1 MRAGNVSFPNRGVD
15 IVKSLVHSQ
24 TGIPRATAVVSANY
38 PSLPITRRK
47 ALPINW
53 SGFGFFLVCVGI
65 VEVMARL
72 GWLTSYVPPPSQ
84 IFAALWTGLLD
95 GDISSQIGVTLS
107 VYVRG
112 LALASALA
120 IFIGILMATYRPV
133 FDALKIIVEFL
144 RPVPSVAMIPL
155 AILFFGLG
163 ATMRISVISYAAFWP
178 LLINTIY
185 GVRAIDPLALDVA
198 RNFGITGAAAL
209 WRVTLPSALAS
220 IATGFRISATIALVV
235 TITTELIAGNSGIG
249 FYISQM
255 EQANRLPPM
264 YAGILLT
271 GILGYLLNSLFVTL
285 ERRIVFWT
293 PAARDRVI

>member
-1 MRAGNVSFPNRGVD
+1 MQR
-15 IVKSLVHSQ
+15 KSS
-24 TGIPRATAVVSANY
+24 
-38 PSLPITRRK
+38 
-47 ALPINW
+47 PINW

-65 VEVMARL
+65 VEVLARK
-72 GWLTSYVPPPSQ
+72 GWLTSYVPPPSA
-84 IFAALWTGLLD
+84 IFAALWTGLIS

-112 LALASALA
+112 LFLATTLS
-120 IFIGILMATYRPV
+120 IVIGILMGTYKPV
-133 FDALKIIVEFL
+133 FDSLKIIVEFM
-144 RPVPSVAMIPL
+144 RPIPSVAMIPL

-163 ATMRISVISYAAFWP
+163 ATMRISVITYAAFWP

-185 GVRAIDPLALDVA
+185 GVRAIDPQALDVA
-198 RNFGITGAAAL
+198 RNFGITGTEAL

-235 TITTELIAGNSGIG
+235 TITTELIAGNNGIG

-264 YAGILLT
+264 YAAILLT
-271 GILGYLLNSLFVTL
+271 GILGYLLNTFYFTL
-285 ERRIVFWT
+285 EHRIVFWT
-293 PAARDRVI
+293 PAARERVT

>member
-1 MRAGNVSFPNRGVD
+1 MQKKRS
-15 IVKSLVHSQ
+15 S
-24 TGIPRATAVVSANY
+24 
-38 PSLPITRRK
+38 
-47 ALPINW
+47 INW
-53 SGFGFFLVCVGI
+53 SGFGFFLVCVAF
-65 VEVMARL
+65 VELFARL
-72 GWLTSYVPPPSQ
+72 GWLTSYVPPPTAV
-84 IFAALWTGLLD
+84 FAALFQGLIN

-112 LALASALA
+112 LALATVVA
-120 IFIGILMATYRPV
+120 IVVGILMGTYKPV

-163 ATMRISVISYAAFWP
+163 ATMRISVITYAAFWP

-185 GVRAIDPLALDVA
+185 GVRAIDPQALDVA
-198 RNFGITGAAAL
+198 RNFGITGYEAL

-220 IATGFRISATIALVV
+220 IATGFRVSATIALVV
-235 TITTELIAGNSGIG
+235 TITTELIAGNNGIG

-264 YAGILLT
+264 YAAIILT
-271 GILGYLLNSLFVTL
+271 GILGYLLNTLYFTL
-285 ERRIVFWT
+285 EHKIVFWT
-293 PAARDRVI
+293 PAARERVT

>member
-1 MRAGNVSFPNRGVD
+1 VQKKTS
-15 IVKSLVHSQ
+15 
-24 TGIPRATAVVSANY
+24 
-38 PSLPITRRK
+38 
-47 ALPINW
+47 PINW
-53 SGFGFFLVCVGI
+53 SGFGFFLICVAF
-65 VEVMARL
+65 VEVFARL

-84 IFAALWTGLLD
+84 IFVALFQGLMN

-107 VYVRG
+107 VYIRG
-112 LALASALA
+112 LALATFSA
-120 IFIGILMATYRPV
+120 IIIGILMGTYKPV
-133 FDALKIIVEFL
+133 FDALKVIVEFL

-163 ATMRISVISYAAFWP
+163 AQMRISVITYAAFWP

-185 GVRAIDPLALDVA
+185 GVRAIDPQALDVA
-198 RNFGITGAAAL
+198 RNFGITGYEAL

-220 IATGFRISATIALVV
+220 IATGFRVSATIALVV

-264 YAGILLT
+264 YAAIILT
-271 GILGYLLNSLFVTL
+271 GILGYLLNTL
-285 ERRIVFWT
+285 YFALEHKFVFWT
-293 PAARDRVI
+293 PAARERAT

>member
-1 MRAGNVSFPNRGVD
+1 LQKKTS
-15 IVKSLVHSQ
+15 
-24 TGIPRATAVVSANY
+24 
-38 PSLPITRRK
+38 
-47 ALPINW
+47 PINW
-53 SGFGFFLVCVGI
+53 SGFGFFLVCVAF
-65 VEVMARL
+65 VELFARL
-72 GWLTSYVPPPSQ
+72 GWLTSYVPPPTLV
-84 IFAALWTGLLD
+84 FAALFQGLIN

-112 LALASALA
+112 LALASVLS
-120 IFIGILMATYRPV
+120 IVIGILMGTYKPV
-133 FDALKIIVEFL
+133 YDSLKIIVEFL

-163 ATMRISVISYAAFWP
+163 ATMRISVITYAAFWP

-185 GVRAIDPLALDVA
+185 GVRAIDPQALDVA
-198 RNFGITGAAAL
+198 RNFGITGYEAL

-220 IATGFRISATIALVV
+220 IATGFRVSATIALVV

-264 YAGILLT
+264 YAAIILT
-271 GILGYLLNSLFVTL
+271 GILGYLLNTLYFTL
-285 ERRIVFWT
+285 EHKVVFWT
-293 PAARDRVI
+293 PAARERVT

>member
-1 MRAGNVSFPNRGVD
+1 MSESQATIPLAAP
-15 IVKSLVHSQ
+15 LVGS
-24 TGIPRATAVVSANY
+24 TALKLPAAPRKTS
-38 PSLPITRRK
+38 
-47 ALPINW
+47 PINW
-53 SGFGFFLVCVGI
+53 AGFGFFLLCVAV

-72 GWLTSYVPPPSQ
+72 GWLTSYVPPPSR
-84 IFAALWTGLLD
+84 IFAALWTGLID
-95 GDISSQIGVTLS
+95 GDISSQVGVTLS
-107 VYVRG
+107 VYARG
-112 LALASALA
+112 LGLASALA
-120 IFIGILMATYRPV
+120 IVVGILMGTYKPV

-271 GILGYLLNSLFVTL
+271 GILGYLLNTLFVML
-285 ERRIVFWT
+285 ERRLVFWT
-293 PAARDRVI
+293 PAARGRVT

>member
-1 MRAGNVSFPNRGVD
+1 MQR
-15 IVKSLVHSQ
+15 KSS
-24 TGIPRATAVVSANY
+24 
-38 PSLPITRRK
+38 
-47 ALPINW
+47 PINW

-65 VEVMARL
+65 VEVLARK
-72 GWLTSYVPPPSQ
+72 GWLTSYVPPPSA
-84 IFAALWTGLLD
+84 IFAALWTGLIN

-112 LALASALA
+112 LFLATTLS
-120 IFIGILMATYRPV
+120 IVIGILMGTYKPV
-133 FDALKIIVEFL
+133 FDALKIIVEFM
-144 RPVPSVAMIPL
+144 RPIPSVAMIPL

-163 ATMRISVISYAAFWP
+163 ATMRISVITYAAFWP

-185 GVRAIDPLALDVA
+185 GVRAIDPQALDVA
-198 RNFGITGAAAL
+198 RNFGITGTEAL

-235 TITTELIAGNSGIG
+235 TITTELIAGNNGIG

-264 YAGILLT
+264 YAAILLT
-271 GILGYLLNSLFVTL
+271 GILGYLLNTFYFTL
-285 ERRIVFWT
+285 EHRVVFWT
-293 PAARDRVI
+293 PAARERVT

>member
-1 MRAGNVSFPNRGVD
+1 MSDAQATIPLAAPLVGSTALKLPAAPRKKSPVNWAG
-15 IVKSLVHSQ
+15 L
-24 TGIPRATAVVSANY
+24 
-38 PSLPITRRK
+38 
-47 ALPINW
+47 
-53 SGFGFFLVCVGI
+53 GFFLLCIAI

-84 IFAALWTGLLD
+84 IFAALWTGLID
-95 GDISSQIGVTLS
+95 GDISSQVGVTLS
-107 VYVRG
+107 VYARG
-112 LALASALA
+112 LALASVLA
-120 IFIGILMATYRPV
+120 ILVGILMGTYRPV

-209 WRVTLPSALAS
+209 WRVTLPSALAN
-220 IATGFRISATIALVV
+220 IATGFRISSTIALVV

-285 ERRIVFWT
+285 ERRLVFWT
-293 PAARDRVI
+293 PAARARVT

>member
-1 MRAGNVSFPNRGVD
+1 LQKKTSSV
-15 IVKSLVHSQ
+15 
-24 TGIPRATAVVSANY
+24 
-38 PSLPITRRK
+38 
-47 ALPINW
+47 NW
-53 SGFGFFLVCVGI
+53 SGFGFFLVCVAF
-65 VEVMARL
+65 VELFARL
-72 GWLTSYVPPPSQ
+72 GWLTSYVPPPTAV
-84 IFAALWTGLLD
+84 FAALWSGLTNGTPLINNCPSWASFMTAVYC

-107 VYVRG
+107 VYIRG
-112 LALASALA
+112 LALATVVS
-120 IFIGILMATYRPV
+120 IVIGILMGTYKPV

-163 ATMRISVISYAAFWP
+163 ATMRISVITYAAFWP

-185 GVRAIDPLALDVA
+185 GVRAIDPQALDVA
-198 RNFGITGAAAL
+198 RNFGITGYEAL

-220 IATGFRISATIALVV
+220 IATGFRVSATIALVV

-264 YAGILLT
+264 YAAIILT
-271 GILGYLLNSLFVTL
+271 GILGYLLNTLYFTL
-285 ERRIVFWT
+285 EHKVVFWT
-293 PAARDRVI
+293 PAARERVT

>member
-1 MRAGNVSFPNRGVD
+1 VSDAQATIPLAAPLGGSTTLKLPATPRK
-15 IVKSLVHSQ
+15 KS
-24 TGIPRATAVVSANY
+24 
-38 PSLPITRRK
+38 
-47 ALPINW
+47 PINW
-53 SGFGFFLVCVGI
+53 AGFGFFVVCVAI

-84 IFAALWTGLLD
+84 IFGALWTGLID
-95 GDISSQIGVTLS
+95 GDISTQVGVTLS
-107 VYVRG
+107 VYARG
-112 LALASALA
+112 LGLASVLA
-120 IFIGILMATYRPV
+120 ILVGILMGTYKPV
-133 FDALKIIVEFL
+133 YDALKIIVEFL

-209 WRVTLPSALAS
+209 WRVTLPSALAN
-220 IATGFRISATIALVV
+220 IATGFRISSTIALVV

-271 GILGYLLNSLFVTL
+271 GILGYLLNTLFVTL
-285 ERRIVFWT
+285 ERRLVFWT

>member
-1 MRAGNVSFPNRGVD
+1 MQK
-15 IVKSLVHSQ
+15 KSSPV
-24 TGIPRATAVVSANY
+24 
-38 PSLPITRRK
+38 
-47 ALPINW
+47 NW

-65 VEVMARL
+65 VEILARKGL
-72 GWLTSYVPPPSQ
+72 LTSYVPPPSE
-84 IFAALWTGLLD
+84 IFSALWTGLIN

-112 LALASALA
+112 LFLATTSA
-120 IFIGILMATYRPV
+120 IFIGILMGTYKPV
-133 FDALKIIVEFL
+133 FDSLKIIVEFL
-144 RPVPSVAMIPL
+144 RPVPSVAIIPL

-163 ATMRISVISYAAFWP
+163 PTMRISVITYAAFWP

-185 GVRAIDPLALDVA
+185 GVRAIDPQALDVA
-198 RNFGITGAAAL
+198 RNFGITGTEAL

-264 YAGILLT
+264 YAAIILT
-271 GILGYLLNSLFVTL
+271 GILGYLLNTLYFTL
-285 ERRIVFWT
+285 EHKVVFWT
-293 PAARDRVI
+293 PAARERVT

>member
-1 MRAGNVSFPNRGVD
+1 MSDAQATIPLTAPLAGSTALRLPAAPRK
-15 IVKSLVHSQ
+15 KSPV
-24 TGIPRATAVVSANY
+24 
-38 PSLPITRRK
+38 
-47 ALPINW
+47 NW
-53 SGFGFFLVCVGI
+53 AGFGFFLLCVAI

-84 IFAALWTGLLD
+84 IFAALWSGLVD
-95 GDISSQIGVTLS
+95 GDISTQVGVTLS
-107 VYVRG
+107 VYARG
-112 LALASALA
+112 LGLASTLA
-120 IFIGILMATYRPV
+120 ILVGILMGTYRPV

-220 IATGFRISATIALVV
+220 IATGFRISSTIALVV

-255 EQANRLPPM
+255 EQANRLPEM

-271 GILGYLLNSLFVTL
+271 GIIGYLLNTLFVTL
-285 ERRIVFWT
+285 ERRLVFWT
-293 PAARDRVI
+293 PAARGRVI